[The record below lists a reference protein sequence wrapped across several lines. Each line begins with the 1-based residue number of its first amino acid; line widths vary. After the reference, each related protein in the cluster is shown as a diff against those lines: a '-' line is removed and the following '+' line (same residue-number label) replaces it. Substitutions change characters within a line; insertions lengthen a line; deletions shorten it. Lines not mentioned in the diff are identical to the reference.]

1 MSKALAV
8 ALALA
13 AAGCAPDADAPPT
26 PAPPGADPPEAVAG
40 ERAVPAG
47 EGALAPRLSLDA
59 DGAPLL
65 SWTEARGD
73 SAALR
78 YARWTGDGWGEA
90 WTADA
95 GAGRFVNW
103 ADTPGVV
110 ALADGRLLAHALVM
124 HPDGD
129 SPYAYD
135 VRVRHGQDADGRGGA
150 WGAPVT
156 PHTDGVAAEHGF
168 VSVVPFE
175 DGRAGLVWL
184 DGRNQGGGQGHG
196 GHGGGAMTVRYA
208 SLGADGALADEAE
221 LDGRACDCC
230 PTAAVATP
238 GGVAV
243 AYRDRSAGEVR
254 DVAVVRLV
262 DGAWTAPAVPHPDG
276 WAIAGCPVNGPALAA
291 RGDRVALAWY
301 TAAGDRPRVRV
312 AVSDD
317 GGATFGPAVRVDGG
331 APLGRVGVAVLPD
344 GDAVVS
350 WLEGGAEAAELRLRH
365 VADGGPAPPRTVAV
379 VPAGRESGVP
389 VVAPFGRRVL
399 VAWTDPGAAPA
410 VRTAVVDV

>member
-1 MSKALAV
+1 MRTL
-8 ALALA
+8 LLLA
-13 AAGCAPDADAPPT
+13 AVVVAGCAPDADAPPM
-26 PAPPGADPPEAVAG
+26 PAPPDPVAG

-47 EGALAPRLSLDA
+47 HGALAPRLSLDA
-59 DGAPLL
+59 DGAPVL
-65 SWTEARGD
+65 SWTEAQGD

-78 YARWTGDGWGEA
+78 YARWTGDGWDTA
-90 WTADA
+90 ATADA
-95 GAGRFVNW
+95 GTRRFVNW

-110 ALADGRLLAHALVM
+110 ALADGRLLAHSLVM
-124 HPDGD
+124 HAGAD

-135 VRVRHGQDADGRGGA
+135 VRVRQGRGGA

-168 VSVVPFE
+168 VSVVPHA

-184 DGRNQGGGQGHG
+184 DGRNQGGGPDHG
-196 GHGGGAMTVRYA
+196 GHGGDAMTVRYA
-208 SLGADGALADEAE
+208 ALDADGALSDEAE
-221 LDGRACDCC
+221 LDARACDCC
-230 PTAAVATP
+230 PTAAVRTP
-238 GGVAV
+238 SGLTV
-243 AYRDRSAGEVR
+243 AYRDRTESEVR

-262 DGAWTAPAVPHPDG
+262 DGAWTAPAVPHADG
-276 WAIAGCPVNGPALAA
+276 WEIAGCPVNGPALAA

-301 TAAGDRPRVRV
+301 TAADDRPRVRL

-317 GGATFGPAVRVDGG
+317 GGATFGSAVQVDGG
-331 APLGRVGVAVLPD
+331 APLGRVGVALLPG

-350 WLEGGAEAAELRLRH
+350 WLEGGAEAAEVRLRR
-365 VADGGPAPPRTVAV
+365 VSGGAAAPPQTVAV

-389 VVAPFGRRVL
+389 VVVPVDRRVL
-399 VAWTDPGAAPA
+399 VAWTDPEAEPA